1 MFTPPGSATIRI
13 SFQSCLYYISVYT
26 PAARGQFTITTND
39 SHILLFSVTV
49 TNACDNQLT
58 KRKGLFWFLVLEL
71 QTVTGQAHFIYFS
84 NEKALLNV
92 FHVLVG

>member
-49 TNACDNQLT
+49 TKYLRLNIS
-58 KRKGLFWFLVLEL
+58 KGEYLFSL
-71 QTVTGQAHFIYFS
+71 HF
-84 NEKALLNV
+84 ERLKV
-92 FHVLVG
+92 